1 MGGGSVRGPGLRRVR
16 ATPGGTAGDGTAE
29 IGRAHYGA
37 SVEMRRLGRTGHRSS
52 VAILGGAA
60 FSDADPDTTE
70 SAFRAALDVGVNHL
84 DVAPHYGRAEAL
96 LGPCIPAV
104 RDRLFVA
111 CKTLR
116 HGADGVRAQLEESL
130 SVLRCDSV
138 DLYQLHAVTDMEEL
152 DARSGAVEAILAARD
167 EGLCRWVGITG
178 HGLGAPAAHLEAL
191 RRFDLDTVMVPVN
204 PQLWSDPGYRRDA
217 EGLLAHAGEHD
228 VGVMAIKALAAR
240 PWGDRPPTSA
250 TWYEPYT
257 RHEEVAA
264 GIRFALSTPGVHAF
278 CTPGDIDVLTTA
290 LAEADTFTPQAEA
303 ERDEAI
309 AAAAGE
315 PSIFSAPVP

>member
-1 MGGGSVRGPGLRRVR
+1 
-16 ATPGGTAGDGTAE
+16 
-29 IGRAHYGA
+29 
-37 SVEMRRLGRTGHRSS
+37 MRRLGRTGHRSS

-130 SVLRCDSV
+130 SVLRCDSF
-138 DLYQLHAVTDMEEL
+138 DLYQLHAVTDLEEL
-152 DARSGAVEAILAARD
+152 DARSGAVEAMLAARD

-191 RRFDLDTVMVPVN
+191 RRFDLDTVMVPGEPAAVVG
-204 PQLWSDPGYRRDA
+204 PGLPAGCGGPVGPRRRA
-217 EGLLAHAGEHD
+217 RRRGHGHQGAGGPA
-228 VGVMAIKALAAR
+228 VGR
-240 PWGDRPPTSA
+240 PAPDFGHLVRA
-250 TWYEPYT
+250 
-257 RHEEVAA
+257 
-264 GIRFALSTPGVHAF
+264 VHASRRGGRRHPLRPLD
-278 CTPGDIDVLTTA
+278 TGRARLLHPGRHRSSSPRRWPRPTRSPRMAGPNGTR
-290 LAEADTFTPQAEA
+290 PM
-303 ERDEAI
+303 